1 MAARIP
7 LRPWLEHLRLH
18 LGVLTEEVTPAS
30 VHQLRVALARLR
42 VWVLLADDDALGA
55 EIRWLRRAAAT
66 VRDLDVQLSQP
77 AMPPSL
83 AVELRKERAT
93 AAKALSRVMRG
104 ARAAA
109 LLSSLER
116 VKPLTARRV
125 VRKTGR
131 LAQKALLRGDV
142 LVAGDWEAMHA
153 FRRAVRRVR
162 FALEWSGADRPECF
176 VDLQSRL
183 GDLNDLQM
191 AIERAKRAPATRP
204 VLAYRRALREAL
216 VDAERRALTAWPL
229 VRVAL
234 ACMREDDASART
246 RSDRR

>member
-1 MAARIP
+1 MAARIS
-7 LRPWLEHLRLH
+7 LRPWLDHLRLH
-18 LGVLTEEVTPAS
+18 LGVLADEVTPAS

-55 EIRWLRRAAAT
+55 EIRWLRRTAAA

-77 AMPPSL
+77 AMPASL
-83 AVELRKERAT
+83 AVELRKERVT
-93 AAKALSRVMRG
+93 AARALSRVMRG

-109 LLSSLER
+109 LVSSLER
-116 VKPLTARRV
+116 AKPLPARMVFRG
-125 VRKTGR
+125 TGR
-131 LAQKALLRGDV
+131 LATKALARGDA
-142 LVAGDWEAMHA
+142 LVVGDGEAMHA

-162 FALEWSGADRPECF
+162 FALEWSGRERPECF

-183 GDLNDLQM
+183 GDVNDLRM
-191 AIERAKRAPATRP
+191 ATERAKRAPATRP

-216 VDAERRALTAWPL
+216 VDAEQRALSAWPL

-234 ACMREDDASART
+234 GEC
-246 RSDRR
+246 